1 MPDEPL
7 SYWVAVAR
15 MGFED
20 DFHRLF
26 DELGISQAEL
36 ARRIPVSEAYASKF
50 LNGTTGNYE
59 LGTMVKWA
67 RAVGGIVQV
76 RVIKEEGETVRIV
89 DYQTARELDDKQA
102 AAEPPPHVLAEV
114 VVDIANYLPDA
125 GEKRVQRMTLSRK
138 LPLMAPIPI
147 APRLA
152 GSHG

>member
-1 MPDEPL
+1 MSDEPL

-89 DYQTARELDDKQA
+89 DYETARELDDKQA

-114 VVDIANYLPDA
+114 VDIADYLPDA
-125 GEKRVQRMTLSRK
+125 GEKRVQK
-138 LPLMAPIPI
+138 MAPIPI